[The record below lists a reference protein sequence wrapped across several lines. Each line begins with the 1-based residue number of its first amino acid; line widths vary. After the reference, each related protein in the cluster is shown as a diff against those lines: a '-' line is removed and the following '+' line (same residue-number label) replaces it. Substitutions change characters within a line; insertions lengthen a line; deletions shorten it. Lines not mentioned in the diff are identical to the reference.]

1 MKAKGYYLIN
11 NVDVIRK
18 YVINQTGLVNITFF
32 APVPLFQQTYG
43 GGSAFRSRFRLEISR

>member
-18 YVINQTGLVNITFF
+18 YVINQTGLVKITFF
-32 APVPLFQQTYG
+32 APVPLFQKTYG
-43 GGSAFRSRFRLEISR
+43 GGSAFRFRLEIFR